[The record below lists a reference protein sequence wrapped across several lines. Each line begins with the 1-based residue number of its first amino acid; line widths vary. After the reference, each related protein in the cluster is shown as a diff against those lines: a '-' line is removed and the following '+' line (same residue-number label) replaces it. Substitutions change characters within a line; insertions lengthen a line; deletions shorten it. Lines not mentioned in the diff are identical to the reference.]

1 MLVEVAVDIIIH
13 APCLHRSKHHQV
25 QVVMHQ
31 IQCLVKID
39 EQTPTS
45 YVTTTTH
52 LVTELISPLRT
63 IYIFKE

>member
-31 IQCLVKID
+31 IQCLVKMD

-52 LVTELISPLRT
+52 LVTGPIFPLALIV
-63 IYIFKE
+63 IFKE